1 MLPQVLLI
9 FPLIS
14 LELYFKIYVCC
25 CLYVCH
31 PNCCKTLHP
40 VQSSHT
46 SVKPKQVIC
55 FYVMFFITGSQIFF
69 LLYFQICSFYPVKE
83 ISLFLSCV
91 SSHICTF
98 ILRALIFVHLFYVQQ
113 TPSSY
118 SFVVIGFWPIIL
130 HFQEIFG
137 TFISN
142 KSVFPASGLV
152 WQHRTKCR
160 RPGG

>member
-1 MLPQVLLI
+1 MYKMLPQVLLI

-98 ILRALIFVHLFYVQQ
+98 ILRLANSLISCIRCDRILANNFALLGNIWYI
-113 TPSSY
+113 Y
-118 SFVVIGFWPIIL
+118 
-130 HFQEIFG
+130 
-137 TFISN
+137 
-142 KSVFPASGLV
+142 K
-152 WQHRTKCR
+152 
-160 RPGG
+160 